1 LEKWLEE
8 NPFDESEY
16 TFPTADMLKELLE
29 KRLDHPSCNAGA
41 VFDNMYSDKLWKS
54 TEDMMNM
61 ILSATKN
68 QRL

>member
-1 LEKWLEE
+1 
-8 NPFDESEY
+8 
-16 TFPTADMLKELLE
+16 MLKELLE